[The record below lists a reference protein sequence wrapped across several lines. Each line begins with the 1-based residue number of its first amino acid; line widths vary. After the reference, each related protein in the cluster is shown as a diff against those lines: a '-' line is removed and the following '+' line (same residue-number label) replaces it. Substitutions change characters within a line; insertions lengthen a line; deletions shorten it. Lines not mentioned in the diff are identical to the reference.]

1 MKKPCWQTERKKQ
14 MGKIS
19 VVIAMIHKL
28 PIGSRVQLEDDY
40 PDTIHEIYGYT
51 VNADGA
57 YMEFRDGTRLDLNN
71 LEQIAEVV

>member
-1 MKKPCWQTERKKQ
+1 
-14 MGKIS
+14 MGKLN
-19 VVIAMIHKL
+19 VAVTMIHKL

-57 YMEFRDGTRLDLNN
+57 YMEFRDGMRLDLTN
-71 LEQIAEVV
+71 LGQIAEVV

>member
-1 MKKPCWQTERKKQ
+1 MKKPYWQTERKKQ

-19 VVIAMIHKL
+19 VAVAMIHKL

-51 VNADGA
+51 VNADVA
-57 YMEFRDGTRLDLNN
+57 YMEFRDGMRLDLTN
-71 LEQIAEVV
+71 LGQIAEVV

>member
-1 MKKPCWQTERKKQ
+1 
-14 MGKIS
+14 MGKFNVA
-19 VVIAMIHKL
+19 VVMIHKL

-40 PDTIHEIYGYT
+40 PDIIHEIYGYT

-71 LEQIAEVV
+71 LGQIAEVV